1 MYYLCSI
8 EPKYGDMD
16 CEKQTTEYKSLL
28 KIRTGDKG
36 FKDLSVTCVALANA
50 QGGRIFIG
58 YDDKKKAPL
67 PEQHVTPDEVN
78 EAVTKLR
85 SLCFNVGLV
94 ASEICTDDTG
104 SQYFIVSV
112 SPSMHSVAT
121 TSDGRI
127 YIRVADKCEPV
138 RSEDLQRL
146 GEEKGAYQ
154 WELVRTK
161 YLLDGVALDA
171 LRQLANDIRKS
182 SRVRQHVKQ
191 MDDAELAENYH
202 LVDEGYLTN
211 LGVLW
216 LGTAKQRS
224 SICYPATV
232 QYIVYDVLERKVRKE
247 EWHDNRLNP
256 KELLLDIEQKA
267 VELTYSYEFPNGL
280 FRKQIRHYHPK
291 LVRELLVNALAHK
304 SYTISSDIMIK
315 VFSDR
320 LEISNPGGLPL
331 GITKDNI
338 LHAKHRRNPNMI
350 ELLSALEMMEGEG
363 SGYDLIYELN
373 AMEAKNPPMIES
385 SYNEVTVIQNAEII
399 DTELLP
405 LLDFVLQNYQLTQK
419 AFTAFGIIAR
429 EKKVFSTRLS
439 AILQLQEED
448 RLRSYTDKLLKDN
461 IIGRNGV
468 KKGTQFFVNPQLIKN
483 AKVNLKTTLKTV
495 EPYVLRTLI
504 MEDLRAHPKSKISEI
519 AGRLPEIDLP
529 ELRKMIYSM
538 VDVELITEG
547 ARTDRRYALK

>member
-1 MYYLCSI
+1 
-8 EPKYGDMD
+8 MD

-161 YLLDGVALDA
+161 YLLDGVALGA

-182 SRVRQHVKQ
+182 SRVRQHAKQ
-191 MDDAELAENYH
+191 MDDAELAENY
-202 LVDEGYLTN
+202 
-211 LGVLW
+211 
-216 LGTAKQRS
+216 
-224 SICYPATV
+224 
-232 QYIVYDVLERKVRKE
+232 
-247 EWHDNRLNP
+247 P

-373 AMEAKNPPMIES
+373 AMEAKDPPMIES

-429 EKKVFSTRLS
+429 EKKVLSTRLS

-461 IIGRNGV
+461 IIGRTGA

-504 MEDLRAHPKSKISEI
+504 MEDLRVHPKSKISEI
-519 AGRLPEIDLP
+519 AGRLPEVDLQ
-529 ELRKMIYSM
+529 ELRKMVYSM

-547 ARTDRRYALK
+547 VRTDRRYVLK

>member
-1 MYYLCSI
+1 
-8 EPKYGDMD
+8 
-16 CEKQTTEYKSLL
+16 
-28 KIRTGDKG
+28 
-36 FKDLSVTCVALANA
+36 
-50 QGGRIFIG
+50 
-58 YDDKKKAPL
+58 
-67 PEQHVTPDEVN
+67 
-78 EAVTKLR
+78 
-85 SLCFNVGLV
+85 
-94 ASEICTDDTG
+94 
-104 SQYFIVSV
+104 
-112 SPSMHSVAT
+112 MHSVAT

-291 LVRELLVNALAHK
+291 LVREVVGQCF
-304 SYTISSDIMIK
+304 SS
-315 VFSDR
+315 
-320 LEISNPGGLPL
+320 
-331 GITKDNI
+331 
-338 LHAKHRRNPNMI
+338 
-350 ELLSALEMMEGEG
+350 
-363 SGYDLIYELN
+363 
-373 AMEAKNPPMIES
+373 
-385 SYNEVTVIQNAEII
+385 
-399 DTELLP
+399 
-405 LLDFVLQNYQLTQK
+405 
-419 AFTAFGIIAR
+419 
-429 EKKVFSTRLS
+429 
-439 AILQLQEED
+439 
-448 RLRSYTDKLLKDN
+448 
-461 IIGRNGV
+461 
-468 KKGTQFFVNPQLIKN
+468 
-483 AKVNLKTTLKTV
+483 
-495 EPYVLRTLI
+495 
-504 MEDLRAHPKSKISEI
+504 
-519 AGRLPEIDLP
+519 
-529 ELRKMIYSM
+529 
-538 VDVELITEG
+538 
-547 ARTDRRYALK
+547 

>member
-1 MYYLCSI
+1 
-8 EPKYGDMD
+8 MD

-385 SYNEVTVIQNAEII
+385 SYNEVTVIQNAGII

-439 AILQLQEED
+439 AILQLQDED

-461 IIGRNGV
+461 IIGRNGA

-519 AGRLPEIDLP
+519 AGRLPEIDLQ

>member
-1 MYYLCSI
+1 
-8 EPKYGDMD
+8 MD

-519 AGRLPEIDLP
+519 AGRLSEIDSL

>member
-385 SYNEVTVIQNAEII
+385 SYNEVTVIQNAGII

-461 IIGRNGV
+461 IIGRNGA

-519 AGRLPEIDLP
+519 AGRLPETDLQ
-529 ELRKMIYSM
+529 ELRKMVYSM

>member
-1 MYYLCSI
+1 
-8 EPKYGDMD
+8 MD
-16 CEKQTTEYKSLL
+16 CETQTTEYKSLL

-58 YDDKKKAPL
+58 FDDKKKAPM
-67 PEQHVTPDEVN
+67 PEQHVTPYEVN

-385 SYNEVTVIQNAEII
+385 SYNEVTVIQNAGII

-461 IIGRNGV
+461 IIGRNGA

-519 AGRLPEIDLP
+519 AGRLPEIDLQ

>member
-1 MYYLCSI
+1 
-8 EPKYGDMD
+8 MD

-519 AGRLPEIDLP
+519 AGRLPETDLQ

>member
-1 MYYLCSI
+1 LYYLCSI

>member
-1 MYYLCSI
+1 
-8 EPKYGDMD
+8 MD
-16 CEKQTTEYKSLL
+16 CEKQTTEYKGLL

-127 YIRVADKCEPV
+127 YIRVVDKCEPV

-350 ELLSALEMMEGEG
+350 ELLNALEMMEGEG

>member
-1 MYYLCSI
+1 
-8 EPKYGDMD
+8 MD

-385 SYNEVTVIQNAEII
+385 SYNEVTVIQNAGII

-461 IIGRNGV
+461 IIGRNGA

-519 AGRLPEIDLP
+519 AGRLPEIDLQ
-529 ELRKMIYSM
+529 ELRKMVYSM

>member
-1 MYYLCSI
+1 
-8 EPKYGDMD
+8 MD

-191 MDDAELAENYH
+191 MDDAELAENY
-202 LVDEGYLTN
+202 
-211 LGVLW
+211 
-216 LGTAKQRS
+216 
-224 SICYPATV
+224 
-232 QYIVYDVLERKVRKE
+232 
-247 EWHDNRLNP
+247 P

-519 AGRLPEIDLP
+519 GGRLPEIDLQ

>member
-1 MYYLCSI
+1 
-8 EPKYGDMD
+8 MD

-338 LHAKHRRNPNMI
+338 LHAKNRRNPNMI

-399 DTELLP
+399 DIELLP

-519 AGRLPEIDLP
+519 AGRLPETDLQ

>member
-1 MYYLCSI
+1 
-8 EPKYGDMD
+8 MD

-58 YDDKKKAPL
+58 YDDKK
-67 PEQHVTPDEVN
+67 T
-78 EAVTKLR
+78 
-85 SLCFNVGLV
+85 
-94 ASEICTDDTG
+94 
-104 SQYFIVSV
+104 
-112 SPSMHSVAT
+112 
-121 TSDGRI
+121 
-127 YIRVADKCEPV
+127 
-138 RSEDLQRL
+138 
-146 GEEKGAYQ
+146 
-154 WELVRTK
+154 
-161 YLLDGVALDA
+161 
-171 LRQLANDIRKS
+171 
-182 SRVRQHVKQ
+182 
-191 MDDAELAENYH
+191 ENYH

-519 AGRLPEIDLP
+519 GGRLPEIDLQ

>member
-1 MYYLCSI
+1 
-8 EPKYGDMD
+8 MD

-58 YDDKKKAPL
+58 YDDKKKTPL

-171 LRQLANDIRKS
+171 LRRLANDIRKS
-182 SRVRQHVKQ
+182 SRVRQHIKQ

-202 LVDEGYLTN
+202 LIDEGYLTN

-247 EWHDNRLNP
+247 EWHDNQLNP

-373 AMEAKNPPMIES
+373 AMEAKDPPMIES

-461 IIGRNGV
+461 IIGRNGA

-519 AGRLPEIDLP
+519 AGRLPEVDLQ
-529 ELRKMIYSM
+529 ELRKMVYSM
-538 VDVELITEG
+538 VDVELATEG
-547 ARTDRRYALK
+547 SNKNRGYILK

>member
-1 MYYLCSI
+1 
-8 EPKYGDMD
+8 MD
-16 CEKQTTEYKSLL
+16 CEKQTTEYKNLL

-85 SLCFNVGLV
+85 SLCFNVSLV

-112 SPSMHSVAT
+112 SPSMHAVAT

-191 MDDAELAENYH
+191 MDDVELAENYH

-232 QYIVYDVLERKVRKE
+232 QYIVYDVHERKVRKE

-373 AMEAKNPPMIES
+373 AMEAKDPPMIES

-439 AILQLQEED
+439 AILQLQAED
-448 RLRSYTDKLLKDN
+448 RLRSYTDRLLKDN
-461 IIGRNGV
+461 IIGRNGA

-495 EPYVLRTLI
+495 EPYVLKTLI

-519 AGRLPEIDLP
+519 AGRLPEVDLQ
-529 ELRKMIYSM
+529 ELRKMVYSM

>member
-1 MYYLCSI
+1 
-8 EPKYGDMD
+8 MD

-385 SYNEVTVIQNAEII
+385 SYNEVTVIQNAGII

-461 IIGRNGV
+461 IIGRNGA

-519 AGRLPEIDLP
+519 AGRLPEIDLQ

>member
-1 MYYLCSI
+1 
-8 EPKYGDMD
+8 MD

-202 LVDEGYLTN
+202 LVDKGYLTN

-519 AGRLPEIDLP
+519 AGRLPETDLQ

>member
-146 GEEKGAYQ
+146 GEEKGAYR

-519 AGRLPEIDLP
+519 AGRLPETDLQ

>member
-1 MYYLCSI
+1 
-8 EPKYGDMD
+8 MD

-112 SPSMHSVAT
+112 SPSMRSVAT

-232 QYIVYDVLERKVRKE
+232 QYIVYVLERKVRKE

-461 IIGRNGV
+461 IIGRNGA

-519 AGRLPEIDLP
+519 GGRLPEIDLQ

>member
-1 MYYLCSI
+1 
-8 EPKYGDMD
+8 MD

-67 PEQHVTPDEVN
+67 PEQHVTRDELN

-461 IIGRNGV
+461 IIGRNGA

-519 AGRLPEIDLP
+519 AGRLPEIDLQ
-529 ELRKMIYSM
+529 ELRKMVYSM

>member
-1 MYYLCSI
+1 
-8 EPKYGDMD
+8 MD

>member
-1 MYYLCSI
+1 
-8 EPKYGDMD
+8 MD

-547 ARTDRRYALK
+547 VRTDRRYVLK

>member
-1 MYYLCSI
+1 
-8 EPKYGDMD
+8 MD

-171 LRQLANDIRKS
+171 LQQLANDIRKS

-338 LHAKHRRNPNMI
+338 LYDKHPRNRNMI

-519 AGRLPEIDLP
+519 GGRLPEIDLQ

>member
-1 MYYLCSI
+1 
-8 EPKYGDMD
+8 MD

-504 MEDLRAHPKSKISEI
+504 MEDLRAQPKSKISEI
-519 AGRLPEIDLP
+519 GGRLPEIDLQ

>member
-1 MYYLCSI
+1 
-8 EPKYGDMD
+8 MD

-547 ARTDRRYALK
+547 ARTDRRYVLK

>member
-1 MYYLCSI
+1 
-8 EPKYGDMD
+8 MD

-247 EWHDNRLNP
+247 EWQDNRLNP

-385 SYNEVTVIQNAEII
+385 SYNEVTVIQNAGII

-519 AGRLPEIDLP
+519 AGRLPETDLQ

>member
-1 MYYLCSI
+1 
-8 EPKYGDMD
+8 MD

-461 IIGRNGV
+461 IIGRNGA

-519 AGRLPEIDLP
+519 GGRLPEIDLQ
-529 ELRKMIYSM
+529 EFSKLIFSM
-538 VDVELITEG
+538 VVVELITAG